1 MDRRRRLGLAL
12 LLAGVTL
19 AGRAS
24 AHGGSLDAGA
34 RDSLVVPT
42 WLFLTTGGA
51 AVGASFLLASFVT
64 DRSFIAA
71 IHDWRR
77 EFTVPG
83 RRLLAGAVSLLGV
96 AGLAAVIVIGFLGP
110 DAAVENAGYLLVLV
124 GWWAGFTM
132 TTYLVGNWW
141 PALNPWRTIAGVLPS
156 LDRPYPD
163 RFGAWPAV
171 VGLIALV
178 YLEVVGPPAA
188 LADTLTPPV
197 FIATL
202 AVAYSV
208 VTLSGALYYGT
219 SWFDRADPVSRV
231 FRYYGRVAPVAFERA
246 TDDDRAGD
254 DAGDGRSF
262 RLRLPGTALS
272 KPRLVDGRDEVA
284 FVVALLWAT
293 TFDGLVS
300 TPAWRAL
307 LRPLGVSD
315 LAARAVYLI
324 TMAAGFLVFYWVYR
338 LAVGASRDLSEA
350 HVSRA
355 ELAYRFAPPLLAIAA
370 GYHLAHYLGYFLR
383 LFPGMVESF
392 LDPFSASGTVLTLS
406 LPDWFGG
413 VGLASIILGHLL
425 AIWVAHTAAYDRFPS
440 RLQAIRSQYPFIV
453 VMVLYTM
460 TSLWI
465 LSQPVIEPPFL

>member
-1 MDRRRRLGLAL
+1 
-12 LLAGVTL
+12 
-19 AGRAS
+19 
-24 AHGGSLDAGA
+24 
-34 RDSLVVPT
+34 
-42 WLFLTTGGA
+42 
-51 AVGASFLLASFVT
+51 
-64 DRSFIAA
+64 
-71 IHDWRR
+71 
-77 EFTVPG
+77 
-83 RRLLAGAVSLLGV
+83 
-96 AGLAAVIVIGFLGP
+96 
-110 DAAVENAGYLLVLV
+110 
-124 GWWAGFTM
+124 
-132 TTYLVGNWW
+132 
-141 PALNPWRTIAGVLPS
+141 VLPS

-178 YLEVVGPPAA
+178 YLEVVGPPPA
-188 LADTLTPPV
+188 LAATLTPPV

>member
-110 DAAVENAGYLLVLV
+110 DAAVENAGYLLVWV

-355 ELAYRFAPPLLAIAA
+355 
-370 GYHLAHYLGYFLR
+370 
-383 LFPGMVESF
+383 
-392 LDPFSASGTVLTLS
+392 
-406 LPDWFGG
+406 
-413 VGLASIILGHLL
+413 
-425 AIWVAHTAAYDRFPS
+425 
-440 RLQAIRSQYPFIV
+440 
-453 VMVLYTM
+453 
-460 TSLWI
+460 
-465 LSQPVIEPPFL
+465 